1 MNSNF
6 FRFSRL
12 KDSKVALH
20 PNPKG
25 VVFFIGGAFFGT
37 FPTIFYRSLLKE
49 IFNRGY
55 TIVAFPFRLTFDHW
69 STAIDLAEDRYQIQ
83 QELTQKAKR
92 LGYDYQIYQEDL
104 NSKDSNYIWLGHSL
118 GCKYIALLE
127 LLTDLEKQDF
137 QLDLGACVD
146 DLQAQSIIQLLS
158 HISLDKI
165 SLFNQPSILIDPVI
179 SDLDNAVPVKSL
191 RRIVN
196 RFIKVQPSRE
206 EAYCLI
212 NKSKLFGLTLI
223 IDLSSQLGEETV
235 VRLKE
240 VLAGN
245 LSDFKSLP
253 IGNHLA
259 PLGLKRSN
267 SAVVK
272 AVLHAIEKHES
283 NKSCEHVAQKKPNK
297 IFV

>member
-6 FRFSRL
+6 LRFTRL
-12 KDSKVALH
+12 KDSRVAIH

-55 TIVAFPFRLTFDHW
+55 TIIAFPFRLTFDHW
-69 STAIDLAEDRYQIQ
+69 STAINLAEDRYEIQ
-83 QELTQKAKR
+83 QKLTEKAKG
-92 LGYDYQIYQEDL
+92 LGYDYRIYEENP

-146 DLQAQSIIQLLS
+146 DLQAESIIQLLS
-158 HISLDKI
+158 HVSLDKI
-165 SLFNQPSILIDPVI
+165 SLLNQPSILIDPVI

-196 RFIKVQPSRE
+196 RFIKVQPSRKE
-206 EAYCLI
+206 SYCLI
-212 NKSKLFGLTLI
+212 NRSKLFRLTSI
-223 IDLSSQLGEETV
+223 IDLNSSLSEDTV
-235 VRLKE
+235 MRLKE
-240 VLAGN
+240 LLAAN

-259 PLGLKRSN
+259 PLGFKRSN

-272 AVLHAIEKHES
+272 AVLDGIEKGS
-283 NKSCEHVAQKKPNK
+283 FASV
-297 IFV
+297 

>member
-1 MNSNF
+1 MHSKF
-6 FRFSRL
+6 FRFYRL
-12 KDSKVALH
+12 KGSKFALH

-55 TIVAFPFRLTFDHW
+55 TIIAFPFRLTFDHW
-69 STAIDLAEDRYQIQ
+69 STATNLAEDRYEIQ

-92 LGYDYQIYQEDL
+92 LGYDYQIYQEHS

-137 QLDLGACVD
+137 QLNLGTCVD
-146 DLQAQSIIQLLS
+146 DLQAESIIQLLS
-158 HISLDKI
+158 HISLDQI
-165 SLFNQPSILIDPVI
+165 SLLNQPSILIDPVI
-179 SDLDNAVPVKSL
+179 SDLDNAVPIKSL

-196 RFIKVQPSRE
+196 RFIRVQPSRE
-206 EAYCLI
+206 ETYCLI
-212 NKSKLFGLTLI
+212 NKSKLFGLTSI
-223 IDLSSQLGEETV
+223 IDLDSNLGEETV
-235 VRLKE
+235 TQLKK
-240 VLAGN
+240 VLAGH
-245 LSDFKSLP
+245 LFDFKSLLT
-253 IGNHLA
+253 GNHIA
-259 PLGLKRSN
+259 PLGFKRSN

-272 AVLHAIEKHES
+272 AVLDTIEKHEL
-283 NKSCEHVAQKKPNK
+283 NKPYEHVENKKINK